1 MKNMKLYV
9 LGTVL
14 VSALS
19 VPVSVRAEDVAG
31 KAANDAMKRPPA
43 GERMIEALDTDKSGD
58 VSLEEFQAKHA
69 EQFKTMD
76 ANADGKMTK
85 DEIGKAHEARK
96 AKMKEHMQEK
106 RERLKDKAEKEAAPA
121 EEAPKAE

>member
-1 MKNMKLYV
+1 MKNIKLYV

-19 VPVSVRAEDVAG
+19 VPVAVRAEEIAG
-31 KAANDAMKRPPA
+31 DAANDAMKRPPA
-43 GERMIEALDTDKSGD
+43 GERMMEALDTDKSGD

-76 ANADGKMTK
+76 ANSDGKLTK
-85 DEIGKAHEARK
+85 DEIGKAHDARK
-96 AKMKEHMQEK
+96 AKMQERMQEK
-106 RERLKDKAEKEAAPA
+106 REQMKDKAAKDAAPA

>member
-1 MKNMKLYV
+1 MKNIKLYV

-19 VPVSVRAEDVAG
+19 VPVSVRAETAAG
-31 KAANDAMKRPPA
+31 DAANDAMKRPPA

-76 ANADGKMTK
+76 ANNDGKLTK
-85 DEIGKAHEARK
+85 DEIGKAHEQRK
-96 AKMKEHMQEK
+96 AKMKERMHEK
-106 RERLKDKAEKEAAPA
+106 REQMKEKAAKEAAPA